1 MDHAQT
7 KLAEYVGLDAAG
19 SVAASI
25 ASISPWVVQG
35 GAMGLATHRREQVF
49 LPRPAGVAASEN
61 GEAAVET
68 VSEGSGVVRLLE
80 EEPTK
85 AERYAHAAELLAI
98 LQRAGTRHEP
108 GSSTVSP

>member
-1 MDHAQT
+1 MW
-7 KLAEYVGLDAAG
+7 K
-19 SVAASI
+19 S
-25 ASISPWVVQG
+25 
-35 GAMGLATHRREQVF
+35 
-49 LPRPAGVAASEN
+49 

-98 LQRAGTRHEP
+98 IQRAGTRHEP
-108 GSSTVSP
+108 PQQFHGSP